1 MGNVDE
7 LIQAQ
12 VLAARAAC
20 EQITSNALKRLIES
34 VERACCLPS
43 KHGWERKAAA
53 HAEIFRLLVDVAGHP
68 AASPLVAIDD
78 LMRAVGPAANGI
90 ITSSRKRLLASM
102 GAGDAEGA
110 AREIEN
116 HLRVLHYM
124 GLLADRNHQN
134 HAMPAHQ
141 AGSEH

>member
-20 EQITSNALKRLIES
+20 EQITSNALKLLIDS
-34 VERACCLPS
+34 VDRACCLPS
-43 KHGWERKAAA
+43 KPGWERKAAA
-53 HAEIFRLLVDVAGHP
+53 HAEIFRLLADVAGHP
-68 AASPLVAIDD
+68 AASPLAAIDD

-90 ITSSRKRLLASM
+90 ITSSHRRLLACM
-102 GAGDAEGA
+102 GAGDAEGT
-110 AREIEN
+110 AREMEN

-124 GLLADRNHQN
+124 GLLADRNHQD
-134 HAMPAHQ
+134 HVMSAHQ
-141 AGSEH
+141 AEPQH

>member
-1 MGNVDE
+1 MGKVDE

-20 EQITSNALKRLIES
+20 EQITSNALKRLIDS
-34 VERACCLPS
+34 VDRACCLPS
-43 KHGWERKAAA
+43 KPGWERKAAA

-78 LMRAVGPAANGI
+78 LMRTVGPAANGI